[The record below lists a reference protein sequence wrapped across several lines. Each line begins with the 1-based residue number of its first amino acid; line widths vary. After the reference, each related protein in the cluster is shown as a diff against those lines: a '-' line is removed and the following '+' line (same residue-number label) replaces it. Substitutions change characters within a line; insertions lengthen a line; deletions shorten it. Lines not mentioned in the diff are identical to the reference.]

1 MNAIVE
7 KIKNRSYF
15 QELDIVNNGTSEA
28 EVVELEKEKTTLL
41 LTKKRQRKT
50 AIERHIDEEIR
61 LMSDHIQRKA
71 ENTDSVALPTD
82 DLKLSQKMEW
92 HEQLQK
98 AIVPATLK
106 SVRYA
111 APFYDDSATKKK
123 FFRLP
128 IARYFFCFVTF
139 MIIAV
144 IIGFCAKET
153 RLFTGYY
160 SFELTDTAIFY
171 FTKSYGIA
179 TACLGNLLYLTVKL
193 SKQIRNVTLTSARIS
208 FYWNCLVLGIISS
221 SFFALKIPELFL
233 TDLTFINNLFIGLI
247 VGLTVDIL
255 NTIFRQ

>member
-15 QELDIVNNGTSEA
+15 QELDIVNSGNSGA
-28 EVVELEKEKTTLL
+28 EVTEFEKEKTTLL

-61 LMSDHIQRKA
+61 LMSDHILRK
-71 ENTDSVALPTD
+71 EGNTDSVALPTD

-106 SVRYA
+106 SVKYV
-111 APFYDDSATKKK
+111 APFYDDSVTKKK
-123 FFRLP
+123 FFRLS
-128 IARYFFCFVTF
+128 IARHFFCLVVF
-139 MIIAV
+139 MVIAV
-144 IIGFCAKET
+144 VIGFCAKET

-160 SFELTDTAIFY
+160 SFKLTDTAVFY
-171 FTKSYGIA
+171 FIKSYGIA

-193 SKQIRNVTLTSARIS
+193 SKQIHEVTLTSARIS
-208 FYWNCLVLGIISS
+208 FYWNCLVVGIISS

-247 VGLTVDIL
+247 VGLVVDIL

>member
-15 QELDIVNNGTSEA
+15 QEFDSVNSENSET

-41 LTKKRQRKT
+41 LAKKNQRKT
-50 AIERHIDEEIR
+50 AIEQHIDDEIK
-61 LMSDHIQRKA
+61 LMLDHIYRKEGTTISA
-71 ENTDSVALPTD
+71 ALLTD

-92 HEQLQK
+92 HDQLQK
-98 AIVPATLK
+98 AIAPATLRSLK
-106 SVRYA
+106 YSSQ
-111 APFYDDSATKKK
+111 FYGDFSTRKN

-128 IARYFFCFVTF
+128 IARYFFYSVFFIV
-139 MIIAV
+139 IAV
-144 IIGFCAKET
+144 VVGFCAKET

-160 SFELTDTAIFY
+160 SFELTDTAVFY
-171 FTKSYGIA
+171 FIKSYGVT
-179 TACLGNLLYLTVKL
+179 TACLGNFLYLTAKL
-193 SKQIRNVTLTSARIS
+193 SRQIHDVTLTSTRIS
-208 FYWNCLVLGIISS
+208 FYRNCVVLGIATS

-247 VGLTVDIL
+247 VGVVVDVL

>member
-15 QELDIVNNGTSEA
+15 QEVGIVNSENSETEA
-28 EVVELEKEKTTLL
+28 AELEREKTTLL

-50 AIERHIDEEIR
+50 AIEQYIDDEIK
-61 LMSDHIQRKA
+61 LMSDHIRKKGRNTYTA
-71 ENTDSVALPTD
+71 ELLTD

-98 AIVPATLK
+98 SIVPATLK
-106 SVRYA
+106 SVKYA
-111 APFYDDSATKKK
+111 ALFYDDFSSKKK

-128 IARYFFCFVTF
+128 IARYFFCFIVF
-139 MIIAV
+139 MVIAV
-144 IIGFCAKET
+144 AVGFCTKET

-160 SFELTDTAIFY
+160 SFELTDTAVFY
-171 FTKSYGIA
+171 FIKSYGIA
-179 TACLGNLLYLTVKL
+179 TACLGNLLYLAVKL
-193 SKQIRNVTLTSARIS
+193 SKQIRDVTLTSARIS
-208 FYWNCLVLGIISS
+208 FYRNCLLLGIFAS

-233 TDLTFINNLFIGLI
+233 TDLTFINNLFIGI
-247 VGLTVDIL
+247 IIGFIVDIL

>member
-15 QELDIVNNGTSEA
+15 QEFDSVYSENSET
-28 EVVELEKEKTTLL
+28 EVGELEKEKTTLL

-50 AIERHIDEEIR
+50 AIERHIDDEIK
-61 LMSDHIQRKA
+61 LMSDHIRRK
-71 ENTDSVALPTD
+71 EGNTDSVALPAD

-106 SVRYA
+106 SVKYV
-111 APFYDDSATKKK
+111 APFYDDFPSRNK

-128 IARYFFCFVTF
+128 IARYFFCLVTF
-139 MIIAV
+139 MVIAV
-144 IIGFCAKET
+144 VVGFCTKET

-160 SFELTDTAIFY
+160 SFELTDTAVFY
-171 FTKSYGIA
+171 FIKSYGVT

-193 SKQIRNVTLTSARIS
+193 SKQIHDVTLTSARTS
-208 FYWNCLVLGIISS
+208 FYWNCLLIGIISS

-233 TDLTFINNLFIGLI
+233 TDLTFINNLIIGLI
-247 VGLTVDIL
+247 IGVVVDIL